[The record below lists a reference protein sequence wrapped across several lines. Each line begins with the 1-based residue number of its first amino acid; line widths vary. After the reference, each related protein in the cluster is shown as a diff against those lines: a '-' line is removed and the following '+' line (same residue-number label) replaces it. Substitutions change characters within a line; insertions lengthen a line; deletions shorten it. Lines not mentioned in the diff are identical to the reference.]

1 MKAIVGRI
9 AIVVAA
15 VGVGVGL
22 MWAAPLPRPPHEPA
36 PAALPVYQPSKPAHT
51 IRLTATHPVPRKP
64 CGFDA
69 RRAYLSCPGYER
81 VFGGGG
87 GRGR

>member
-22 MWAAPLPRPPHEPA
+22 MWAAPYLDRPHEPA
-36 PAALPVYQPSKPAHT
+36 PAALPVHQTSKPAHT
-51 IRLTATHPVPRKP
+51 KRLTSTHPVRRKP

-69 RRAYLSCPGYER
+69 LRAYLSCPGYER